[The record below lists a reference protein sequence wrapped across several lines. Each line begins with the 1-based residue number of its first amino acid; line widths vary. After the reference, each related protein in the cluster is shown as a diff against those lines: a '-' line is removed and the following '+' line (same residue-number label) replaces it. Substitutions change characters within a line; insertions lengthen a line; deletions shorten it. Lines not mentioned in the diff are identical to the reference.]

1 MSQKVCSVCG
11 KAIEFEDDLCVKDDS
26 ISVEQYA
33 LCNECSSDLEDL
45 T

>member
-11 KAIEFEDDLCVKDDS
+11 KAIEFEDELCVTDNS
-26 ISVEQYA
+26 MLVEQYV